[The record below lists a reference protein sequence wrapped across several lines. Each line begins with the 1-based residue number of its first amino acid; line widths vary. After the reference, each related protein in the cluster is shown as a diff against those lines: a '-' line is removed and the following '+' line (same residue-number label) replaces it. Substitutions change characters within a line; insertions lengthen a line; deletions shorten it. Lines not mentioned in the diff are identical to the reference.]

1 MSRQGCRLI
10 DRALR
15 LIIET
20 LRMGKVSEQRFLT
33 RMALPSGM
41 KGFTSCSGVQFL
53 SKFVP
58 GFLHECEQWLISP
71 AH

>member
-1 MSRQGCRLI
+1 MREAVSNPIGGSQ
-10 DRALR
+10 
-15 LIIET
+15 
-20 LRMGKVSEQRFLT
+20 KVSEDRKRFQE

-41 KGFTSCSGVQFL
+41 KGFTSCSGFQFF